1 MRHRSG
7 QQTTR
12 ESIGLFRLMDQ
23 TLNGRCPMK
32 SRFKDRRDAG
42 RKLATMLTHYAND
55 PRVIVLALPRGGVP
69 VAVEVATV
77 LGAELDILTVRKL
90 GVPGQEELAMGAVAS
105 GGVRVLD
112 ESLIRELR
120 IGRSEIDA
128 ITDQEQRE
136 LARRERLYRGDHP
149 VPSLDGRIAII
160 VDDGLATG
168 STMRAAI
175 SAVRQRKALR
185 IVAASPVGSRMICEE
200 LGRIADES
208 VCYETPFGF
217 MAVSE
222 HYEDFG
228 QTTDAEILDILEQLP
243 PRISRSAPS
252 A

>member
-7 QQTTR
+7 QPTTR
-12 ESIGLFRLMDQ
+12 ETIGLFRLMDQ

-112 ESLIRELR
+112 ESLIR
-120 IGRSEIDA
+120 
-128 ITDQEQRE
+128 
-136 LARRERLYRGDHP
+136 
-149 VPSLDGRIAII
+149 PSTA
-160 VDDGLATG
+160 GLPSSSMT
-168 STMRAAI
+168 
-175 SAVRQRKALR
+175 
-185 IVAASPVGSRMICEE
+185 ASPPAQRCAPPSARYASERRCGSW
-200 LGRIADES
+200 
-208 VCYETPFGF
+208 
-217 MAVSE
+217 
-222 HYEDFG
+222 
-228 QTTDAEILDILEQLP
+228 P
-243 PRISRSAPS
+243 PRRSARG
-252 A
+252 